1 MAIRVISVGKTNIS
15 FVKEGL
21 EVYLNRLK
29 HYTKMQWVETPDV
42 KKVDRNDAEQ
52 LKKKEGEAILEQI
65 DPTDTVILLDEKGK
79 ALSSEQLATL
89 IEEFQLYQQGNL
101 VWIIGGAYG
110 FSDEVYSRANRKIS
124 LSAMTFN
131 HQMVRVILA
140 EQLYRA
146 YTIIK
151 GEPYHHT

>member
-29 HYTKMQWVETPDV
+29 HYTKMQWVEIPDV

-151 GEPYHHT
+151 GEPYHHA

>member
-29 HYTKMQWVETPDV
+29 HYTKMQWVETHDV
-42 KKVDRNDAEQ
+42 KKVDRNDAEH

>member
-29 HYTKMQWVETPDV
+29 HYTKMQWVEIPDV

-110 FSDEVYSRANRKIS
+110 FSDEIYSRANRKIS

>member
-29 HYTKMQWVETPDV
+29 HYTKMQWVEIPDV